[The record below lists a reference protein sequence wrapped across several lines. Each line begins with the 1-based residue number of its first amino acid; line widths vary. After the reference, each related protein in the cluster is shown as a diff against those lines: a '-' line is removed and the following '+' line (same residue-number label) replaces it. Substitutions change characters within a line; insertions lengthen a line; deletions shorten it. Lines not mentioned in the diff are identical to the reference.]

1 MCIPVLFIAGVDY
14 IDAPTPYLMGLH
26 SNIDISYLTL
36 DGVSFFLLKAS
47 KKIDEKMSL
56 SANCLGCQAV

>member
-1 MCIPVLFIAGVDY
+1 MYIPVLFIAGVDY

-36 DGVSFFLLKAS
+36 DGVSFFY
-47 KKIDEKMSL
+47 
-56 SANCLGCQAV
+56 